1 MIHQC
6 KDEGKVL
13 VALFPSY
20 HVSGT
25 IVTHQLNIEAD
36 KSSHKFSSHV
46 ICDRWSSTCGFPAL
60 MVVRGEDDCNA
71 VEVMVANPS
80 VVTEDVI
87 SIDNIVK
94 HNSFKLCLLD
104 EIGIDTLQ
112 FHGCYEVFITR
123 VIMG

>member
-1 MIHQC
+1 
-6 KDEGKVL
+6 
-13 VALFPSY
+13 
-20 HVSGT
+20 
-25 IVTHQLNIEAD
+25 
-36 KSSHKFSSHV
+36 
-46 ICDRWSSTCGFPAL
+46 